1 MAGYESARSSILI
14 LSLCVCL
21 MAPFLGAST
30 PPALA
35 AENELTVQRD
45 EEKTV
50 YSIGRDNQN
59 RKEEDQETEKAWD
72 MLKHGGITVDT
83 RKGHP
88 SQGEPAQPPATKYNR
103 PASSSSP
110 QNSGSRTVPTQ

>member
-59 RKEEDQETEKAWD
+59 RKEEEQETEKAWD

-83 RKGHP
+83 RKGRP
-88 SQGEPAQPPATKYNR
+88 SQGEPAQPPATK
-103 PASSSSP
+103 
-110 QNSGSRTVPTQ
+110 